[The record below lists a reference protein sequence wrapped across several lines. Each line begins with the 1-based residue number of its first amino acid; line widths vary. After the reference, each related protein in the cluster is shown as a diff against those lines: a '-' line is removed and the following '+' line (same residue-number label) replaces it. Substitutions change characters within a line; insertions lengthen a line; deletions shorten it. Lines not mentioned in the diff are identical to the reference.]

1 MLKVEYFKESLN
13 ECHILLRLVI
23 RLEHELILVLSHCL
37 ILEMKKNSSLQSLLF
52 NVSSS
57 ELLAKSENGCKI
69 SFVLSFVICYSW
81 NSFISFLISSLM
93 SGSLMQFFSPC
104 VSGKYLNKLFVM
116 CFKCDVDDS
125 NSEHK
130 FKSLMGYDAQSIDLI
145 ASFNSFM
152 LFLAISGSD
161 KARE

>member
-81 NSFISFLISSLM
+81 NSLISSLM
-93 SGSLMQFFSPC
+93 SGSLMQFFSPF
-104 VSGKYLNKLFVM
+104 VSGKYLKKLFDM

-125 NSEHK
+125 YKMRKILNICLSLLM
-130 FKSLMGYDAQSIDLI
+130 KSLYFFGYQ
-145 ASFNSFM
+145 
-152 LFLAISGSD
+152 LFLQRAID
-161 KARE
+161 RFDYIIQLLH